1 MPQSRPRPVRYVRKL
16 EARKPCAHGKTGV
29 ELRPHQVLIR
39 PLVTE
44 KGTHQ
49 GSRYNAYTFMV
60 NPLATKTQI
69 AAAVGE
75 LFNVRVE
82 AVRTQTRRGK
92 HVRFRQSAGKL
103 PNWKRAIVTL
113 HDEDKIEFF

>member
-1 MPQSRPRPVRYVRKL
+1 MATARPRPKAYVRKL
-16 EARKPCAHGKTGV
+16 ESRKPCVHGKPGV
-29 ELRPHQVLIR
+29 ELRPHQVLVR

-49 GSRYNAYTFMV
+49 STRYNAYTFMV

-69 AAAVGE
+69 AQAVSE

-92 HVRFRQSAGKL
+92 ATRFRQVQGKT

-113 HDEDKIEFF
+113 NQEDRIEFF

>member
-1 MPQSRPRPVRYVRKL
+1 MPQSRPRPKAYVRKL
-16 EARKPCAHGKTGV
+16 ESRKPCQHGKTGV
-29 ELRPHQVLIR
+29 ELRPHQVLVR

-49 GSRYNAYTFMV
+49 STRYNAYTFMV

-69 AAAVGE
+69 AEAVQE

-82 AVRTQTRRGK
+82 VVRTQTRRGK
-92 HVRFRQSAGKL
+92 QVRFRQTLGKM
-103 PNWKRAIVTL
+103 PDWKRAIVTL
-113 HDEDKIEFF
+113 HGDDRIEFF